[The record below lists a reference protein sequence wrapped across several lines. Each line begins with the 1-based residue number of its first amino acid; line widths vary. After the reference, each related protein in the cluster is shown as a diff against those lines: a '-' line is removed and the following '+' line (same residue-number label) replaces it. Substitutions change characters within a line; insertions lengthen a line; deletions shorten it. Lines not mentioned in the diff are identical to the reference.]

1 MKKDKKDFGQ
11 DFEFWEDLEEDAK
24 GTGTAGETD
33 ESEFDETE
41 YEKSEYD
48 EPEYDESDDLEL
60 EENVSLNPK
69 KIALFCGL
77 FLLAVL
83 ICIPLWMLTRSHL
96 GKEEGNGGKETEQT
110 AEASDDG
117 ADALTETNAAETQE
131 GLQETQS
138 GQTSDQTDSQTQQTQ
153 TQPPAESQTQPSES
167 QSQTQ
172 GQSSG
177 TSGQNQGQS
186 TGTSGTENQP
196 DEGAEPVDG
205 DTSMSYTETG
215 DSVTAKDVTNLR
227 SAPSTSDETNV
238 VGQLKNGETL
248 KRKGMNENTGWSVL
262 EYNGQTVYAV
272 TRYLTTDLSYKTPVT
287 PSNPN
292 RVTTLDGRVII
303 FSDWDDYITPKEYV
317 NLRTEPSTSE
327 GDTTVRCQVNSG
339 EKVHRTGYSQ
349 DSGWSRV
356 EYNGEVLY
364 VVTSLTTAVP
374 NEEAQQ

>member
-1 MKKDKKDFGQ
+1 MKKDEKDFE
-11 DFEFWEDLEEDAK
+11 DFEFWEDLEEDSE
-24 GTGTAGETD
+24 GTKSETD
-33 ESEFDETE
+33 ESEHAGTEDEQV
-41 YEKSEYD
+41 EYD
-48 EPEYDESDDLEL
+48 ELEYDESECDEADDLEL
-60 EENVSLNPK
+60 EENISLNSK
-69 KIALFCGL
+69 KVGIFCGL
-77 FLLAVL
+77 FVLAVL
-83 ICIPLWMLTRSHL
+83 ICIPLWMLTHSRME
-96 GKEEGNGGKETEQT
+96 KEENSQKLETQQT
-110 AEASDDG
+110 AEEADDPT
-117 ADALTETNAAETQE
+117 DALTETGTEETQE
-131 GLQETQS
+131 SLQETQS
-138 GQTSDQTDSQTQQTQ
+138 QTGQAEQQ
-153 TQPPAESQTQPSES
+153 PAES

-172 GQSSG
+172 GQSSEP
-177 TSGQNQGQS
+177 TGQS
-186 TGTSGTENQP
+186 QSPEAAGQTQPSGTENQSG
-196 DEGAEPVDG
+196 EGAEPVDG

-272 TRYLTTDLSYKTPVT
+272 TRYLTTDLSYKPPVT

-303 FSDWDDYITPKEYV
+303 FADWDDYITPKEYV
-317 NLRTEPSTSE
+317 NLRTEPSTTE
-327 GDTTVRCQVNSG
+327 GDTTVRCQVNNG

-374 NEEAQQ
+374 KED